1 MGDKKLGEM
10 THKDMIGE
18 LEKECD
24 YIQVEIKH
32 DFFMIARRQQWLRSA
47 KNAIEYHKRQSALDN
62 LIYFCNNGVFP
73 DE

>member
-1 MGDKKLGEM
+1 MIEM
-10 THKDMIGE
+10 THKDMITE

-32 DFFMIARRQQWLRSA
+32 DFYMIARRQQWLRSA
-47 KNAIEYHKRQSALDN
+47 KNAIEYHKREASLDS
-62 LIYFCNNGVFP
+62 LVGFCINGRFD

>member
-1 MGDKKLGEM
+1 MIEM
-10 THKDMIGE
+10 THKDMIAD

-47 KNAIEYHKRQSALDN
+47 KNAIEYHKREAALDS
-62 LIYFCNNGVFP
+62 LIYFCNNGAFL